1 MLKVGLTGGIGSGKS
16 TVAAIFEVLG
26 IPVYYADAEAKKM
39 MNEDEAIINT
49 IKKIFGEESYQS
61 GKLNREYISSIV
73 FSNPE
78 KLKELNGIIHPAT
91 ISGALKWL
99 NQQTSPYSIK
109 EAALIFESYSEKDLD
124 YIIGVTAPEAIRIKR
139 AMLRDNISKEKVE
152 SRIKEQ
158 MNEVEKMNLC
168 NFIIN
173 NDETILLIPQVI
185 AIHEQLLQIAEY
197 GEDED

>member
-26 IPVYYADAEAKKM
+26 MPVYYADAEAKKM

-91 ISGALKWL
+91 ISGALKWM

-139 AMLRDNISKEKVE
+139 AMLRDNISREKVE

>member
-91 ISGALKWL
+91 ISGALKWM

-139 AMLRDNISKEKVE
+139 AMLRDNISREKVE

-185 AIHEQLLQIAEY
+185 AIHEQLLQISEY

>member
-78 KLKELNGIIHPAT
+78 KLKELNSIIHPTT
-91 ISGALKWL
+91 ISGALKWM
-99 NQQTSPYSIK
+99 NQQTTPYSIK

-124 YIIGVTAPEAIRIKR
+124 YIIGVTAPEEIRIKR
-139 AMLRDNISKEKVE
+139 AMMRDDISKEKVE
-152 SRIKEQ
+152 ARIKEQ

-185 AIHEQLLQIAEY
+185 AINEQLLQIAEY

>member
-1 MLKVGLTGGIGSGKS
+1 LLKVGLTGGIGSGKS

-78 KLKELNGIIHPAT
+78 KLKELNSIIHPAT
-91 ISGALKWL
+91 ISGALKWM
-99 NQQTSPYSIK
+99 NQQTTPYSIK

-124 YIIGVTAPEAIRIKR
+124 YIIGVTAPEEIRIKR
-139 AMLRDNISKEKVE
+139 AMMRDDISKEKVE
-152 SRIKEQ
+152 ERIKEQ
-158 MNEVEKMNLC
+158 MNEVDKMNLC

-185 AIHEQLLQIAEY
+185 AIHEHLLQIAEY

>member
-78 KLKELNGIIHPAT
+78 KLKELNSIIHPAT
-91 ISGALKWL
+91 ISGALKWM
-99 NQQTSPYSIK
+99 NQQNSPYSIK

-124 YIIGVTAPEAIRIKR
+124 YIIGVTAPEEIRIKR

-185 AIHEQLLQIAEY
+185 AIHEHLLQIAEY

>member
-26 IPVYYADAEAKKM
+26 IPVYYADSEAKKM

-91 ISGALKWL
+91 ISGALKWM

-139 AMLRDNISKEKVE
+139 AMLRDNISREKVE

>member
-91 ISGALKWL
+91 ISGALKWM

>member
-26 IPVYYADAEAKKM
+26 MPVYYADAEAKKM

-91 ISGALKWL
+91 ISGALKWM
-99 NQQTSPYSIK
+99 NQQNSPYSIK

-139 AMLRDNISKEKVE
+139 AMLRDNISREKVE

-185 AIHEQLLQIAEY
+185 AIHEQLLQISEY

>member
-91 ISGALKWL
+91 ISGALKWM

-139 AMLRDNISKEKVE
+139 AMLRDNISREKVE